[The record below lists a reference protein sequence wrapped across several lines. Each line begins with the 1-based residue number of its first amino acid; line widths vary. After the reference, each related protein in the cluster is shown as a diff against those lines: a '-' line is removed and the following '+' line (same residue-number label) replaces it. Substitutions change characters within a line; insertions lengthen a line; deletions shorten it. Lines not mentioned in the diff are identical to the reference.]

1 VSGAPLT
8 TLPRVYLF
16 ADSHGFCIGGRDVSS
31 VFDYSGLLN
40 EVVQECR
47 KHAERGQLPSYIPEL
62 KKADPQMAGVAM
74 MTARGLFEA
83 GDTRQNFTLQS
94 ISKVFSLLV
103 ALERRGVEVVFAKVG
118 SEPTG
123 DSFNSIVKLE
133 TSEQKP
139 LNPMI
144 NAGAIAVCSLIPGAS
159 VEERFSLISGLLE
172 SILDRPIEIDEA
184 VYLSEK
190 ETGHRN
196 RALAYFLKDINGLEG
211 DVEEVLD
218 LYFRQCSILVNCAD
232 LARIGMFLAA
242 KGINGAGT
250 PIVSANAVRL
260 VSTFMVTCGMYNGS
274 GEFAIQVG
282 IPAKSGISGG
292 ILGVVPG
299 QYGLATYGP
308 ALDRKG
314 NSVVGISMLRRL
326 SDVLDFSIF

>member
-1 VSGAPLT
+1 MN
-8 TLPRVYLF
+8 
-16 ADSHGFCIGGRDVSS
+16 S
-31 VFDYSGLLN
+31 VFDYSGFLEETL
-40 EVVQECR
+40 QESR
-47 KHAERGQLPSYIPEL
+47 KHAERGQVASYIPEL
-62 KKADPQMAGVAM
+62 KKADPRMAGVAL
-74 MTARGLFEA
+74 MTPQGLFEA
-83 GDTRQNFTLQS
+83 GDSRVDFTLQS

-103 ALERRGVEVVFAKVG
+103 ALEQRGVEAVFSKVG

-144 NAGAIAVCSLIPGAS
+144 NAGAIAVCSLIPGSS
-159 VEERFSLISGLLE
+159 VEDRFARIADLLE
-172 SILDRPIEIDEA
+172 KILGRPVEVDES
-184 VYLSEK
+184 VYKSEK

-232 LARIGMFLAA
+232 LARIGMFFAT

-250 PIVSANAVRL
+250 PLVSARAVRL

-282 IPAKSGISGG
+282 IPAKSGVSGG

-299 QYGLATYGP
+299 RFGVATFGP

-314 NSVVGISMLRRL
+314 NSVVGISMLKRL
-326 SDVLDFSIF
+326 SEVLDFSIF

>member
-1 VSGAPLT
+1 MSRG
-8 TLPRVYLF
+8 
-16 ADSHGFCIGGRDVSS
+16 
-31 VFDYSGLLN
+31 FDYGQLLA
-40 EVVQECR
+40 ETVEECR

-62 KKADPQMAGVAM
+62 KKGNPKLAGVALQ
-74 MTARGLFEA
+74 TTTGLYEA
-83 GDTRQNFTLQS
+83 GDTRVDFTLQS

-103 ALERRGVEVVFAKVG
+103 AIEERGAEAVFAKVG

-144 NAGAIAVCSLIPGAS
+144 NAGAIAVCSLIPGDT
-159 VEERFSLISGLLE
+159 VEERFSLVAGLLE
-172 SILDRPIEIDEA
+172 KILERPITIDEA
-184 VYLSEK
+184 VYRSEK

-196 RALAYFLKDINGLEG
+196 RALAYFLKDINCLEG

-232 LARIGMFLAA
+232 LARIGMFLAT
-242 KGINGAGT
+242 KGINGAGA
-250 PIVSANAVRL
+250 PLVSAHAVRL

-282 IPAKSGISGG
+282 IPAKSGIAGG
-292 ILGVVPG
+292 ILGVVPRR
-299 QYGLATYGP
+299 YGVATFGP

-314 NSVVGISMLRRL
+314 NSVVGIAMLKRL
-326 SDVLDFSIF
+326 SEVLDFSIF